1 MEEKKHVARADTVL
15 IMEDEMD
22 LTSVLAVAVAVVVA
36 LSGYF
41 LFNDIPTLGRGSGAR
56 RSPRRP

>member
-1 MEEKKHVARADTVL
+1 VEEKTHVDRADTVL

-22 LTSVLAVAVAVVVA
+22 LTSVLAVVVAVVVA

-41 LFNDIPTLGRGSGAR
+41 LFNDMPALGRGAGAR
-56 RSPRRP
+56 RSSRRP